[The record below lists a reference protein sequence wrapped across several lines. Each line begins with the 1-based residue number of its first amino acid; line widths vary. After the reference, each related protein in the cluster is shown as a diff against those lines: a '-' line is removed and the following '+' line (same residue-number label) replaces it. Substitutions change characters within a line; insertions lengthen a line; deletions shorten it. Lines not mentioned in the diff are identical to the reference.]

1 MPPFPVPRPYICAGC
16 LRAKRRSNVFVPIRL
31 SGYGP
36 VRRYAQAATQ
46 ARENDGGKED
56 KEASERGQDGSRGE
70 EKEEGAFTR
79 RMREMSE
86 EALESGGR
94 SALKAVDEAGFS
106 ADLKAQLESRIASA
120 NLRSSEAD
128 LPASASRHTRDLAT
142 TDAWTGTESLH
153 DASLRM
159 LNDTRKP
166 LRLGRPP
173 KMPGV
178 PVPQSIDTGHKRV
191 KEGRGL
197 RLANARDRSTVYAYL
212 QEDEDLEATEREKR
226 LQDLKDRFDPHS
238 RAIVP
243 GSISGIANLANQRIE
258 DAIARGQF
266 KNIKRGKTANVE
278 RDYNASSPFIDT
290 TEYFMNKIIQKQEIV
305 PPWIEKQQE
314 LTSAASKFRTRL
326 RADWKRHAAR
336 IIASTG
342 GSLVDQVKRAEAY
355 AKAELISNP
364 LKKKQ
369 ETFTTIDDQGHM
381 SQISLSGELKVT
393 PPAEGSNV
401 VPIVTEEIVVERL
414 TLDGS
419 SAAVAQS
426 PAAVLVED
434 TTTEGL
440 NVVESIA
447 WRPSLE
453 QCVNRGKPDATET
466 IEVPV
471 QIPEPTVASAPYPFR
486 DPEWERIE
494 MSYWTVAIKD
504 LNDKARSYNLQA
516 PDLAKKPYFNLQ
528 RELNSCFADVAP
540 QLAGAI
546 IDRARTPPKKT
557 ESWHSTGQKRLLDN
571 IIGGPVR
578 VRDERREKQ
587 YGFRQFWKELWADKS
602 SNPY

>member
-1 MPPFPVPRPYICAGC
+1 
-16 LRAKRRSNVFVPIRL
+16 
-31 SGYGP
+31 

-46 ARENDGGKED
+46 AREHDEGQQD
-56 KEASERGQDGSRGE
+56 KASQREQDGPRGE

-79 RMREMSE
+79 RMRHMSE
-86 EALESGGR
+86 EALESGGH

-106 ADLKAQLESRIASA
+106 ADLKAQLESRIAAA

-128 LPASASRHTRDLAT
+128 LPVSASRHTRDLAT
-142 TDAWTGTESLH
+142 AEAWMGTESLH

-159 LNDTRKP
+159 LNDSHKP

-178 PVPQSIDTGHKRV
+178 PVPQSIDTGHKRI
-191 KEGRGL
+191 KDGRGL
-197 RLANARDRSTVYAYL
+197 RLANARDRSTVYANL
-212 QEDEDLEATEREKR
+212 NEDEDLEATEREKR
-226 LQDLKDRFDPHS
+226 LQELKDRFDPS
-238 RAIVP
+238 ARAIVP
-243 GSISGIANLANQRIE
+243 GTIQGLANLANKRIE

-336 IIASTG
+336 MIASKG
-342 GSLVDQVKRAEAY
+342 GSLVDQVKQAEAY

-364 LKKKQ
+364 LKKRQ
-369 ETFTTIDDQGHM
+369 ETFTTVDEQGHL
-381 SQISLSGELKVT
+381 SQISLSGQLKVIS
-393 PPAEGSNV
+393 PAEGSNV
-401 VPIVTEEIVVERL
+401 DPIVTEEIVAESV

-419 SAAVAQS
+419 PEAEAQSTAAVT
-426 PAAVLVED
+426 VED
-434 TTTEGL
+434 TT
-440 NVVESIA
+440 
-447 WRPSLE
+447 
-453 QCVNRGKPDATET
+453 TET

-471 QIPEPTVASAPYPFR
+471 QAPEPTVAPAPYPFR

-494 MSYWTVAIKD
+494 TSYWTVAIKD
-504 LNDKARSYNLQA
+504 LNNKARSYNLQA
-516 PDLAKKPYFNLQ
+516 PDLAKKPYFNLE

-546 IDRARTPPKKT
+546 IDRARTPLKKA
-557 ESWHSTGQKRLLDN
+557 ESWHSSGQKSVLDN

-587 YGFRQFWKELWADKS
+587 YGFRQFWKDLWADKS
-602 SNPY
+602 SNLY

>member
-1 MPPFPVPRPYICAGC
+1 MPAFSVPRTYICAGC
-16 LRAKRRSNVFVPIRL
+16 LRAQRRHNVFAPVRAIA
-31 SGYGP
+31 YGA

-46 ARENDGGKED
+46 PKDE
-56 KEASERGQDGSRGE
+56 EAGRPEQDVSEKGQDGRKGE

-79 RMREMSE
+79 RMRDMSE
-86 EALESGGR
+86 EALEYGGH
-94 SALKAVDEAGFS
+94 SALKAVDEAGFN
-106 ADLKAQLESRIASA
+106 ADLKAQLEQRIAGA

-128 LPASASRHTRDLAT
+128 LPDFASRHTRDLAT
-142 TDAWTGTESLH
+142 AEAWTGTESLH

-159 LNDTRKP
+159 LNDAHKP

-178 PVPQSIDTGHKRV
+178 PVPKSIDTGHKRAQ
-191 KEGRGL
+191 EGRGL
-197 RLANARDRSTVYAYL
+197 RLANARDRSTVYSTL
-212 QEDEDLEATEREKR
+212 KEDEDLEATEREKR
-226 LQDLKDRFDPHS
+226 FQELKDRFNPEA

-243 GSISGIANLANQRIE
+243 GTIQGLANLANKRIE

-336 IIASTG
+336 MIASKG

-369 ETFTTIDDQGHM
+369 ETFTTVDDQGHV

-401 VPIVTEEIVVERL
+401 KIVVTEEIVAERV

-419 SAAVAQS
+419 PGAEAQT
-426 PAAVLVED
+426 PAMATVED
-434 TTTEGL
+434 TTT
-440 NVVESIA
+440 
-447 WRPSLE
+447 
-453 QCVNRGKPDATET
+453 QT
-466 IEVPV
+466 IKVP
-471 QIPEPTVASAPYPFR
+471 IPTPEATVAPAPYPFR

-494 MSYWTVAIKD
+494 TSYWTVAIKD

-516 PDLAKKPYFNLQ
+516 PDLAKKPYFSLQ

-557 ESWHSTGQKRLLDN
+557 ASWQNTGQKSVLDN

-587 YGFRQFWKELWADKS
+587 YGFRQFWNDLWADKS